1 MVSLD
6 TEMAEAKASVPVV
19 KKNRTP
25 EVCTALH
32 IVKGAL
38 VKVFN
43 TPLTTAVVFN
53 NKTCGTPQI
62 GLRFPE
68 HLIEAFARKGRGRIE

>member
-1 MVSLD
+1 
-6 TEMAEAKASVPVV
+6 MAEAKAASGPVV

-53 NKTCGTPQI
+53 NKTCGTPFLHNI
-62 GLRFPE
+62 VLF
-68 HLIEAFARKGRGRIE
+68 LF

>member
-1 MVSLD
+1 
-6 TEMAEAKASVPVV
+6 MAEAKASGPVV

-53 NKTCGTPQI
+53 NKTCGTPPPQI

-68 HLIEAFARKGRGRIE
+68 HLIEAFARKGHGRIE

>member
-1 MVSLD
+1 
-6 TEMAEAKASVPVV
+6 MAEAKASVPVV

-53 NKTCGTPQI
+53 NKTCGTPPKSAYVF
-62 GLRFPE
+62 LNS
-68 HLIEAFARKGRGRIE
+68 